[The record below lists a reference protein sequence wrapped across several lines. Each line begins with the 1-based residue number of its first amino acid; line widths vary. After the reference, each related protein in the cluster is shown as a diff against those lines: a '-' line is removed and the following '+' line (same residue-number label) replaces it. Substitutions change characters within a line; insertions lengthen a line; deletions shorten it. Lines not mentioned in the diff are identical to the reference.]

1 MRYHIFFRTGDK
13 LDWTRLV
20 QGEHLAI
27 YDQPEVN
34 KAIDYMVANPQIVG
48 LALQLRAQ
56 QFNILRV
63 PNGTACLTAFQR

>member
-13 LDWTRLV
+13 LDWTRLI

-34 KAIDYMVANPQIVG
+34 KAIDYMVANPEIVG
-48 LALQLRAQ
+48 LAIQLGTQ
-56 QFNILRV
+56 QFDILRV